1 MEAKLNRKNVLTERD
16 REGRDSNR
24 FQASMKVTKLEGEEA
39 INKEWMS
46 ELVISDVES
55 LRLMER
61 LFHFHYIFNLFF
73 KKACNT

>member
-1 MEAKLNRKNVLTERD
+1 MEAKLNRKNVITERD
-16 REGRDSNR
+16 REGRGRNR

-46 ELVISDVES
+46 KLVISDVES

-61 LFHFHYIFNLFF
+61 IFHFYHIFN
-73 KKACNT
+73 